1 MARELWKGNE
11 AMAEAAVRAGC
22 EAYFGYPITPQ
33 TELLEYMARRMPEL
47 GRAFVQAESELGAI
61 NMVYGAACTG
71 ARTMTSSSGPGVSL
85 MQEGLSYI
93 AASEIPAVLI
103 DVMRVGPGL
112 GNIQPSQGDYN
123 QLVKFGGHGDFR
135 VITLAPATVQ
145 EAVDLTVLAF
155 DLADKYRSLVYVAA
169 DGSIGQMMEP
179 ADMPPMRPLPT
190 GRPAWALTGN
200 EGRPHNIITSLYLNP
215 EQMEQLNLRLQAK
228 LQIIRQN
235 EPRYREYLTAD
246 AEIIVVGFGTM
257 GRVAYTVVNQARAK
271 GLKIGLFRPISLFP
285 FPYQRLAEL
294 AGHAKGMLVVEMSAG
309 QMVEDVRLGVEGRC
323 PVHFYGRMGG
333 LVPLPE
339 DILSALR
346 EARQALEQNTCA
358 LRLTKDENGS
368 RMGLALET

>member
-1 MARELWKGNE
+1 MARALWKGNE

-71 ARTMTSSSGPGVSL
+71 ARTMTSSSGPGISL

-93 AASEIPAVLI
+93 AASEVPAVLI

-123 QLVKFGGHGDFR
+123 QLVKFGGHGDFK

-190 GRPAWALTGN
+190 TRPAWALTGN

-215 EQMEQLNLRLQAK
+215 DEMEKLNLTLQAK
-228 LQIIRQN
+228 LQVIRQS
-235 EPRYREYLTAD
+235 ELRYKEHLTDDAD
-246 AEIIVVGFGTM
+246 IIIAGFGTM
-257 GRVAYTVVNQARAK
+257 GRVAYTTVKQARAE
-271 GLKIGLFRPISLFP
+271 GLRVGLFRPISLFP

-294 AGHAKGMLVVEMSAG
+294 AGRAKGILVVEMNAG
-309 QMVEDVRLGVEGRC
+309 QMLEDVRLGVEGRC

-339 DILSALR
+339 DILGALR
-346 EARQALEQNTCA
+346 EIREALVQT
-358 LRLTKDENGS
+358 
-368 RMGLALET
+368 

>member
-93 AASEIPAVLI
+93 AASEVPAVLI

-112 GNIQPSQGDYN
+112 GNIQPSQSDYN
-123 QLVKFGGHGDFR
+123 QLVKFGGHGDFKA
-135 VITLAPATVQ
+135 ITLAPATVQ

-155 DLADKYRSLVYVAA
+155 DLADTYRSLVYVAA

-179 ADMPPMRPLPT
+179 AAMPPMRPIPT
-190 GRPAWALTGN
+190 TRPAWALTGN

-215 EQMEQLNLRLQAK
+215 EEMEKLNLDLQAK

-235 EPRYREYLTAD
+235 EQRYKEYLTDDAD
-246 AEIIVVGFGTM
+246 IIITGFGTM
-257 GRVAYTVVNQARAK
+257 GRVAYTAVKQARAE
-271 GLKIGLFRPISLFP
+271 GLKVGLFRPISLFP
-285 FPYQRLAEL
+285 FPYQRVAEL
-294 AGHAKGMLVVEMSAG
+294 AERVKGILVVEMNAG

-339 DILSALR
+339 DILGALR
-346 EARQALEQNTCA
+346 EIREA
-358 LRLTKDENGS
+358 
-368 RMGLALET
+368 